1 MGTRGMIFLLKLEHL
16 SALSKLDQECF
27 TISWSEKELAD
38 ELKHENGIALGYF
51 ENRNLLG
58 ALLARV
64 IIDEIWIFRIMSHPE
79 HRRQKIAHALVTK
92 ISDPLKDTEA
102 AATVSIWLEVAK
114 SNDVAIRFYESE
126 GFLRVSSRLGYYQ
139 ANHLRSEPEDAW
151 VMCRK
156 F

>member
-1 MGTRGMIFLLKLEHL
+1 MISLLKLEDL

-27 TISWSEKELAD
+27 AIFWSPGELAE
-38 ELKHENGIALGYF
+38 ELGHQNGVALGYL
-51 ENRNLLG
+51 ENGNLMG
-58 ALLARV
+58 VLLARV
-64 IIDEIWIFRIMSHPE
+64 MIDEIWIFRIMVHPE
-79 HRRQKIAHALVTK
+79 HRRKKIAHSLVEK
-92 ISDPLKDTEA
+92 ISASIKNTDPPSVT
-102 AATVSIWLEVAK
+102 SIWLEVAK
-114 SNDVAIRFYESE
+114 SNEQAIHFYESE

>member
-1 MGTRGMIFLLKLEHL
+1 MISLLKLEDL
-16 SALSKLDQECF
+16 GALSKLDQECF
-27 TISWSEKELAD
+27 AIFWSQGELAE
-38 ELKHENGIALGYF
+38 ELGNPNGIAIGYF
-51 ENRNLLG
+51 ENGNLIG

-64 IIDEIWIFRIMSHPE
+64 MIDEIWIFRIMVHPD
-79 HRRQKIAHALVTK
+79 HRRKKIAHSLVEK
-92 ISDPLKDTEA
+92 ISEPLKNTEPPS
-102 AATVSIWLEVAK
+102 VISIWLEVAK
-114 SNDVAIRFYESE
+114 SNEAAIGFYESE

>member
-1 MGTRGMIFLLKLEHL
+1 MISILKLENL
-16 SALSKLDQECF
+16 SVLSKLDQECF
-27 TISWSEKELAD
+27 AIFWSEAELAD
-38 ELKHENGIALGYF
+38 ELTHKNGIALGYF
-51 ENRNLLG
+51 ENGNLLG

-64 IIDEIWIFRIMSHPE
+64 IIDEIWIFRIMAHPD
-79 HRRQKIAHALVTK
+79 HRRQKIAHALVTR
-92 ISDPLKDTEA
+92 ISDPLKNAEA
-102 AATVSIWLEVAK
+102 AAPASIWLEVAK
-114 SNDVAIRFYESE
+114 SNDAAIGFYESE